1 MYRLHTHCRA
11 CGLGKPSLETLKISH
26 AAGPEAVDQKL
37 VEVLDLGLMPLANDF
52 CSPDQERAGYAPLK
66 LLWCPRCTLGQLSV
80 VVNPEVIYRNYP
92 YVTSPSKTMKDHFSS
107 LVSDLKAECE
117 TNLVVE
123 IGSNDGTL
131 LEFMQQNGFNKVYG
145 VEPAENLA
153 NSALKRGINTVND
166 FFNSEVAQDIERV
179 VGLPDLIVARHV
191 FCHIDDWV
199 HAIAAIDHVCAKETV
214 VAIEVPYFIDT
225 VKNCEWDQ
233 IYHEHLSYM
242 TIKSMEYALKSSHL
256 HISKVLKYP
265 IHGGAI
271 VMLLRRNDTEF
282 AKTPLHAESLQKSDL
297 DVFSSRALDRIAV
310 LKKTIRELVEAGNTV
325 VGYGASAK
333 ATQWIQSCGFT
344 RKHIKWICDSTM
356 FKQYK
361 CAPGT
366 DIPIV
371 DEGQLTRDLP
381 DYAVCFAWNY
391 FSEITAKEKIFKAH
405 GGKWINPN
413 ADIAVVSANQSA

>member
-11 CGLGKPSLETLKISH
+11 CGLGKPDISTLKFSV
-26 AAGPEAVDQKL
+26 AAGNQEVPQKL
-37 VEVLDLGLMPLANDF
+37 MEVLDLGLMPLANDF
-52 CSPDQERAGYAPLK
+52 CSQDQERAGYAPLK

-80 VVNPEVIYRNYP
+80 VVNPEIIYRNHYP
-92 YVTSPSKTMKDHFSS
+92 YVTSPSKTMKDHFAS

-117 TNLVVE
+117 TDLVVE

-131 LEFMQQNGFNKVYG
+131 LEFMQQNGFSKTYG

-153 NSALKRGINTVND
+153 NAALKRGINTVND
-166 FFNSEVAQDIERV
+166 FFSAEVAQDIERV
-179 VGLPDLIVARHV
+179 AGLPDLIIARHV
-191 FCHIDDWV
+191 FCHIDDWT
-199 HAIAAIDHVCAKETV
+199 HAIAAIDQLCGKETV

-225 VKNCEWDQ
+225 VKNGEWDQ

-242 TIKSMEYALKSSHL
+242 TVKAMQAALKGSHL
-256 HISKVLKYP
+256 HVSKVLRYP

-271 VMLLRRNDTEF
+271 VMILRRDDSEF
-282 AKTPLHAESLQKSDL
+282 AKTPLPVEYLDKSDL
-297 DVFSSRALDRIAV
+297 NTFAARALDRIAV
-310 LKKTIRELVEAGNTV
+310 LKKTVNELIEAGNTV

-344 RKHIKWICDSTM
+344 RKHIKWICDTTM

-361 CAPGT
+361 CAPGS

-371 DEGQLTRDLP
+371 DEGALTRELP
-381 DYAVCFAWNY
+381 DYAVCFAWN
-391 FSEITAKEKIFKAH
+391 FMSEIVAKEKIFKAH
-405 GGKWINPN
+405 GGRWINPN
-413 ADIAVVSANQSA
+413 ADIEVAPRG